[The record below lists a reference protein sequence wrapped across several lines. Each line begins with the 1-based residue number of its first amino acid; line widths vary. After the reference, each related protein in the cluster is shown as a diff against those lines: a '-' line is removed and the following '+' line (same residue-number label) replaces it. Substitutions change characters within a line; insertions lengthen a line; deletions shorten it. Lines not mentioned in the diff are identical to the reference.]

1 MAVLYR
7 GVDREAVIDS
17 LRRAVAFIQQCNLGP
32 ASGKLVGSILE
43 ICKPFETLPTASDD
57 RSMAAI
63 MNASRASYMVG
74 RFHDLF
80 AHQARVE
87 RAAGVESGPAHALYR
102 DLCAWDAFYG
112 AKPGEE
118 IAGEI
123 ADHII
128 VDCLALIEKQEGGLG
143 SDRAEMRMRKTF
155 KDYRETAEWL
165 ERVVPILQIMDTCD
179 GREDIINLIR
189 GEDVWDKAVLQKAL
203 YDITG
208 YARAGA
214 AIEVP
219 HAFRRYAI
227 IPPSAQDVPVTM
239 EEKLAEFL
247 EPYTATHEVDLR
259 SVRIFGDSFSNLGVN
274 FTATARVA
282 EEVADAF
289 RQYAGYKVI
298 DYDAAT
304 VDRQPAI
311 RPPSPSPP
319 AM

>member
-1 MAVLYR
+1 MTVLYR
-7 GVDREAVIDS
+7 GVDREAVTDS
-17 LRRAVAFIQQCNLGP
+17 LHRAVDFIQACHLGP
-32 ASGKLVGSILE
+32 ASDKLVGSVME
-43 ICKPFETLPTASDD
+43 ICKPFEMLPTASDD
-57 RSMAAI
+57 RTMAAI

-80 AHQARVE
+80 AHHARAE
-87 RAAGVESGPAHALYR
+87 RSEGKTDGPAQQLYR

-112 AKPGEE
+112 MKPGEE

-123 ADHII
+123 TDHVI
-128 VDCLALIEKQEGGLG
+128 VDCLALVEKQEGGLG
-143 SDRAEMRMRKTF
+143 SERAHHRIKKAF

-165 ERVVPILQIMDTCD
+165 ERIVPILQIMDTKE
-179 GREDIINLIR
+179 GREDIVNFIR

-208 YARAGA
+208 YGRADA
-214 AIEVP
+214 ALEVP

-274 FTATARVA
+274 FTATPRVA
-282 EEVADAF
+282 AEVADAF
-289 RQYAGYKVI
+289 KQYAGYKLI
-298 DYDAAT
+298 DYDAAI
-304 VDRQPAI
+304 VEPRPVSPAASPQP
-311 RPPSPSPP
+311 PFV
-319 AM
+319 

>member
-1 MAVLYR
+1 MTVQYR
-7 GVDREAVIDS
+7 GVDKEAVINS
-17 LRRAVAFIQQCNLGP
+17 LRRAVGFIQSCQLGP
-32 ASGKLVGSILE
+32 ASDKLVGSVIE

-57 RSMAAI
+57 RTMAAI

-80 AHQARVE
+80 AHHARAE
-87 RAAGVESGPAHALYR
+87 RADGLADGPVQALYR

-112 AKPGEE
+112 VKPGED

-123 ADHII
+123 TDHNII
-128 VDCLALIEKQEGGLG
+128 DCLALIEKQEGGL
-143 SDRAEMRMRKTF
+143 SSERAEYRLKKAFRE
-155 KDYRETAEWL
+155 YRETAEWL
-165 ERVVPILQIMDTCD
+165 ERITPILQIMDTRE
-179 GREDIINLIR
+179 GRDDILNLIR

-208 YARAGA
+208 YARADA
-214 AIEVP
+214 AVEAP

-274 FTATARVA
+274 FTATPRVA
-282 EEVADAF
+282 GEVADAF
-289 RQYAGYKVI
+289 KQYAGYRLI
-298 DYDAAT
+298 DYDSAT
-304 VDRQPAI
+304 VDPKPVVRPASPP
-311 RPPSPSPP
+311 PPSV
-319 AM
+319 